1 MNSELVWQT
10 VFGLAGGLGIF
21 LLGMKY
27 MSEGMQAVAGDSL
40 RRLISSVTNNRL
52 MATCVGVVVTMLIQS
67 SSITTV
73 MVVGFV
79 NSGLMQL
86 SQAVGVIM
94 GANIGTTITGWILVL
109 NVGKYG
115 LPLLG
120 VSAFVYL
127 FARHDR
133 WRYLAMT
140 TLGVGMVFFG
150 LELMKDACSAIHDL
164 PQFADALAHF
174 RADSYLGV
182 MLCMLTG
189 CALTAM
195 IQSSSAMLGLTLS
208 LIATGAIPYE
218 TGAALVLGENIGTT
232 ITALLASLTA
242 TTNARRAAY
251 FHVLFNMLGVLW
263 IFPIFFWYVEF
274 VPWLLQ
280 VDVHQVVVADGER
293 TVPEAPFAI
302 AAVHT
307 IFNVTNTILF
317 FPFAPLLTRFLKRAV
332 PDRPHKEK
340 PHLTSLD
347 VRMLETPM
355 IAVEQSRVEILR
367 MADSCK
373 KMMSWLRQ
381 ALTQEEPDHKLVQK
395 IFHREEVLDTIQ
407 DEVVD
412 FMTDLLAASLPHR
425 VIEEGRRQMRMAD
438 EYESISD
445 YIASILK
452 FHLKLRQ
459 QGHRFDEQQLREI
472 LDLHDMVAEYL
483 KLISSAYE
491 QRYPEIITKAHSIGS
506 EITHLV
512 KDLRD
517 KHLDSITE
525 EKGQPRISVAYTAT
539 LNSYRRVRDHAL
551 NIAETLAGV
560 K

>member
-1 MNSELVWQT
+1 
-10 VFGLAGGLGIF
+10 
-21 LLGMKY
+21 
-27 MSEGMQAVAGDSL
+27 
-40 RRLISSVTNNRL
+40 
-52 MATCVGVVVTMLIQS
+52 
-67 SSITTV
+67 
-73 MVVGFV
+73 
-79 NSGLMQL
+79 
-86 SQAVGVIM
+86 
-94 GANIGTTITGWILVL
+94 
-109 NVGKYG
+109 
-115 LPLLG
+115 
-120 VSAFVYL
+120 
-127 FARHDR
+127 
-133 WRYLAMT
+133 
-140 TLGVGMVFFG
+140 
-150 LELMKDACSAIHDL
+150 
-164 PQFADALAHF
+164 
-174 RADSYLGV
+174 
-182 MLCMLTG
+182 
-189 CALTAM
+189 
-195 IQSSSAMLGLTLS
+195 
-208 LIATGAIPYE
+208 
-218 TGAALVLGENIGTT
+218 
-232 ITALLASLTA
+232 
-242 TTNARRAAY
+242 
-251 FHVLFNMLGVLW
+251 
-263 IFPIFFWYVEF
+263 
-274 VPWLLQ
+274 
-280 VDVHQVVVADGER
+280 VVADGER

>member
-21 LLGMKY
+21 LLGMKH

-40 RRLISSVTNNRL
+40 RRLISSVTNNRF
-52 MATCVGVVVTMLIQS
+52 MATTVGVLVTMLIQS

-94 GANIGTTITGWILVL
+94 GANVGTTITGWILVL

-127 FARHDR
+127 FARQDR
-133 WRYLAMT
+133 WRYIAMT

-150 LELMKDACSAIHDL
+150 LELMKDACAGIRDL
-164 PQFADALAHF
+164 PQFANMLAHF
-174 RADSYLGV
+174 RADSYVGV

-189 CALTAM
+189 CALTAA
-195 IQSSSAMLGLTLS
+195 IQSSSAMLGLTMS

-242 TTNARRAAY
+242 TANARRAAY

-263 IFPIFFWYVEF
+263 IFPIFFWYVDF

-280 VDVHQVVVADGER
+280 ADVHQVVMIDGER

-307 IFNVTNTILF
+307 IFNLTNTILF

-373 KMMSWLRQ
+373 KMMNWLRQ
-381 ALTQEEPDHKLVQK
+381 ALTQDEPDHKLVQK

-452 FHLKLRQ
+452 FDLKLRQ

-551 NIAETLAGV
+551 NIAETLAGM